1 MHQTN
6 PHPNGKATI
15 LIVDDEMDM
24 RLFITTLFETSGYHA
39 VAVRDGRQGLA
50 KAAQLKPDLI
60 ILDVMMPGEGG
71 AKMYQALKDDP
82 DLNRIPVIM
91 LSAVD
96 QKAYHHF
103 LQMLNS
109 QAGRPIPAPQAYVEK
124 PPDPD
129 ALLALAKKII
139 ADALQSPGH
148 MS

>member
-1 MHQTN
+1 
-6 PHPNGKATI
+6 
-15 LIVDDEMDM
+15 MDM
-24 RLFITTLFETSGYHA
+24 RLFITTVFQTSGYRA

-71 AKMYQALKDDP
+71 AWMYQALKKDP
-82 DLNRIPVIM
+82 DLERVPVIM

-96 QKAYHHF
+96 KKAYHHF
-103 LQMLNS
+103 LEMLNS

-129 ALLALAKKII
+129 ALLALAEKIMG
-139 ADALQSPGH
+139 DTLQSPGH
-148 MS
+148 LS